1 MRRSLFGER
10 AAAEVLLAYQR
21 EECVGFALF
30 FANYSTFLAQPGI
43 YPEDLFVK
51 PEARGNGAGRALLRE
66 LARLAT
72 EGAAG
77 AWNGRSST
85 GTSPLS
91 AFTKAAAVPLS
102 DWTIFRLT
110 ERRWKN
116 WLRSEALSNELLLRT
131 SECILSRAR
140 KQAVPDLFKHPVRE
154 LPDES
159 GQLPNA
165 RL

>member
-1 MRRSLFGER
+1 MVPTIIAAATERDVPIILEMIRGLAEYEKLSHLVAATEDLLRRSLFGER

-43 YPEDLFVK
+43 YLEDLFVK

-72 EGAAG
+72 ERGCG
-77 AWNGRSST
+77 RVEWSVLDWNEPYIGFYKKL
-85 GTSPLS
+85 G
-91 AFTKAAAVPLS
+91 AVPLS

-110 ERRWKN
+110 G
-116 WLRSEALSNELLLRT
+116 EALEKLAS
-131 SECILSRAR
+131 
-140 KQAVPDLFKHPVRE
+140 
-154 LPDES
+154 
-159 GQLPNA
+159 
-165 RL
+165 